1 MENPVS
7 SGSCTGGAP
16 AASEESLS
24 VCCWRY
30 SHHTFRICACLQMSS
45 NSTCPSYLCVS
56 GRMGGQGTGKGGLG
70 LLLLSSAFAA
80 AQVVLLQLS
89 LEGPSGESVA
99 ILRMLWMLYG

>member
-1 MENPVS
+1 
-7 SGSCTGGAP
+7 
-16 AASEESLS
+16 
-24 VCCWRY
+24 
-30 SHHTFRICACLQMSS
+30 
-45 NSTCPSYLCVS
+45 
-56 GRMGGQGTGKGGLG
+56 MGGQGTGKGGLG